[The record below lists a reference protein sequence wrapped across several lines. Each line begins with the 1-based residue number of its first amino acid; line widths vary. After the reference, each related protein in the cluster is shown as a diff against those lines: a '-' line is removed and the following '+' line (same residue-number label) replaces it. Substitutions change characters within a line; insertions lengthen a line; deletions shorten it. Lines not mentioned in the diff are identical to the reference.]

1 MLHQAVLNNSLEV
14 VKLLLENKANIEAID
29 EENWTP
35 LHAAAF
41 MNYFEISE
49 YLLEKG
55 ANTIARTLEN
65 ERPIDLIDQTN
76 LQLISLFL
84 NHMKHVN
91 PNFEHNEL
99 NFKKFSIIFKDSDFD
114 EKNMIENIKVN
125 FMLALFYHFFCF

>member
-14 VKLLLENKANIEAID
+14 VKLLLENKANIEVID

-65 ERPIDLIDQTN
+65 ERPIDLIEQTN

-84 NHMKHVN
+84 NHMKNVN
-91 PNFEHNEL
+91 PNFELNEL
-99 NFKKFSIIFKDSDFD
+99 NFKKFSSIFKDPDFD

-125 FMLALFYHFFCF
+125 FVFYFSIFFYF

>member
-14 VKLLLENKANIEAID
+14 VKLLLENKANIEVVD

-49 YLLEKG
+49 YLIENG

-65 ERPIDLIDQTN
+65 ERPIDLVEPTN
-76 LQLISLFL
+76 LHLISLFL
-84 NHMKHVN
+84 NHMKAVN
-91 PNFEHNEL
+91 PDIELNEL
-99 NFKKFSIIFKDSDFD
+99 NFKKFSSIFKDIDLD
-114 EKNMIENIKVN
+114 EKNMIENIKVRIKLILIA
-125 FMLALFYHFFCF
+125 F